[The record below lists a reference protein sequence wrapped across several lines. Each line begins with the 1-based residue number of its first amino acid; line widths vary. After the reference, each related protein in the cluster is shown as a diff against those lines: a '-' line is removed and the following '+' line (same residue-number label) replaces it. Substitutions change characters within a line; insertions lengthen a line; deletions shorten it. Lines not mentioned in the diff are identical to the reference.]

1 VDSLSHS
8 ALAGKRV
15 VVTRAMAQAV
25 ELLKALQYAGSIPIL
40 LPVIRIL
47 PPESFSHLDETLQK
61 LDEFDLVLFTSQNAV
76 RIVQERLEALGL
88 FGGQK
93 IRRPVAGAVGDTT
106 ASEATGVGFEVV
118 HVASKPL
125 GTVLAEELGTR
136 LYGKRVLLP
145 RSDRANPDVTVVLE
159 KLGARVTEIVAYR
172 TVSESAN
179 DGDVVL
185 KAMNADAVL
194 FFSPSAVE
202 GFDRVCGAGKLAEF
216 ATRGVVVASGP
227 VTLAALHAAGITTA
241 AAAKEPSVARII
253 EALANSFAMR
263 DPRVSDRAN

>member
-1 VDSLSHS
+1 MPCGSCRSDW
-8 ALAGKRV
+8 R
-15 VVTRAMAQAV
+15 
-25 ELLKALQYAGSIPIL
+25 LLD
-40 LPVIRIL
+40 
-47 PPESFSHLDETLQK
+47 F
-61 LDEFDLVLFTSQNAV
+61 
-76 RIVQERLEALGL
+76 

-145 RSDRANPDVTVVLE
+145 RSDRANPRRDVRGE
-159 KLGARVTEIVAYR
+159 ARCACLQKSFAYR

-194 FFSPSAVE
+194 FFSPSAV
-202 GFDRVCGAGKLAEF
+202 CPI
-216 ATRGVVVASGP
+216 ASG
-227 VTLAALHAAGITTA
+227 
-241 AAAKEPSVARII
+241 
-253 EALANSFAMR
+253 
-263 DPRVSDRAN
+263 